1 MDKDLILNPS
11 YFWEEWLKTMV
22 ILQRP
27 AVQLQIFTITISLMV
42 MFVISQWIWNK
53 FKRRFP
59 DISQFEEKNEE
70 RYYQQCSAA
79 LFYYLLFPFLSL
91 ITISLLRLILLQ
103 QGWFAGYLIDT
114 MNVLW
119 IYIFY
124 RVFLVTLYSLLNHK
138 TVEHYHHRF
147 FAPLFTT
154 FIILHI
160 INIVTDFD
168 TIFRVSFFRLFDQS
182 VTLGDIVVTVG
193 GLYFW
198 IIGCTLFE
206 KILIYL
212 FSKEIRTDP
221 RAVQSISLI
230 LRYFLIGLG
239 ITLIFGYVG
248 ISPTALAAVTGG
260 LSVGIGFGLKEVIS
274 NFISGLFLLF
284 EGALKPDDVIS
295 INNEMSQVKKFGI
308 RATTVQVIRD
318 NSEKIIPNQTFFTEE
333 VTTFTG
339 SDPLVYRSVVVGANY
354 NCDPQEVI
362 KVLLEVAD
370 NNPNILTYPRPVAFA
385 LEFGD
390 SSINFELKYWL
401 DNPIITKR
409 VTSSLICDIW
419 KAFKKNNI
427 EIPYPQRDLHL
438 INGFNKNDYEV
449 LDSTKL

>member
-1 MDKDLILNPS
+1 MNQKIILNPS
-11 YFWEEWLKTMV
+11 YFWEEWLQTMI

-27 AVQLQIFTITISLMV
+27 AVQIQLLVITISLVV
-42 MFVISQWIWNK
+42 MFLISQGLWRK
-53 FKRRFP
+53 FKKRFP
-59 DISQFEEKNEE
+59 EISKFEEKNEE
-70 RYYQQCSAA
+70 RYYQQCGAA
-79 LFYYLLFPFLSL
+79 LFYYLLFPVFSL
-91 ITISLLRLILLQ
+91 ITITIIKFIFLK
-103 QGWFAGYLIDT
+103 QGLFAGYLTDT
-114 MNVLW
+114 IHLLW
-119 IYIFY
+119 VYIFY
-124 RVFLVTLYSLLNHK
+124 RIFLTSLYALFNHN
-138 TVEHYHHRF
+138 TVKHYHHRF
-147 FAPLFTT
+147 FAPLFASCV
-154 FIILHI
+154 ILHI
-160 INIVTDFD
+160 INILTDFD
-168 TIFRVSFFRLFDQS
+168 TIFRVSFFQLFDQS
-182 VTLGDIVVTVG
+182 ITLGDIVVTVG

-198 IIGCTLFE
+198 ITGCSLLE

-212 FSKEIRTDP
+212 FSKEIRTDQ
-221 RAVQSISLI
+221 RAVQSISLV

-248 ISPTALAAVTGG
+248 ISPTALAAITGG

-274 NFISGLFLLF
+274 NFVSGLFLLF

-339 SDPLVYRSVVVGANY
+339 SDPLVYRSVIVGANY

-385 LEFGD
+385 LAFGD
-390 SSINFELKYWL
+390 SSINFELKFWL
-401 DNPIITKR
+401 DNPIITKL

-419 KAFKKNNI
+419 RAFKKNNI

-438 INGFNKNDYEV
+438 INGFKKDDHEV

>member
-1 MDKDLILNPS
+1 MDRKLILNPS

-27 AVQLQIFTITISLMV
+27 AVQLQLFVITISLLV
-42 MFVISQWIWNK
+42 MFLISQWIWSK
-53 FKRRFP
+53 FKQRFP
-59 DISQFEEKNEE
+59 DISQFEDKNEK
-70 RYYQQCSAA
+70 RYYQQCGAA
-79 LFYYLLFPFLSL
+79 LFYYLLFPIFSL
-91 ITISLLRLILLQ
+91 ITIHLIRLIFLQ
-103 QGWFAGYLIDT
+103 RGLFAGYLADTIDL
-114 MNVLW
+114 LW
-119 IYIFY
+119 IYIIY
-124 RVFLVTLYSLLNHK
+124 RIFLVALYSLLNHK
-138 TVEHYHHRF
+138 TVESYHHRF
-147 FAPLFTT
+147 FAPLFLSL
-154 FIILHI
+154 IVLHI
-160 INIVTDFD
+160 INILTDFD

-198 IIGCTLFE
+198 ITGCTLFE
-206 KILIYL
+206 KVLIYL
-212 FSKEIRTDP
+212 FSKEIRTEQ

-295 INNEMSQVKKFGI
+295 INDDMSQVKKFGI
-308 RATTVQVIRD
+308 RAKTVQVIRD
-318 NSEKIIPNQTFFTEE
+318 NSEKIIPNQTFFTQE

-354 NCDPQEVI
+354 NCDPQQVI

-370 NNPNILTYPRPVAFA
+370 QNPNILEYPRPVAFA
-385 LEFGD
+385 LNFGD
-390 SSINFELKYWL
+390 SSIDFELKFLL
-401 DNPIITKR
+401 DDPLIGKR

-427 EIPYPQRDLHL
+427 EIPYPQRDLHI
-438 INGFNKNDYEV
+438 INAQN
-449 LDSTKL
+449 

>member
-1 MDKDLILNPS
+1 MNDKLILNPS

-27 AVQLQIFTITISLMV
+27 AVQLQLFTIIISLAV
-42 MFVISQWIWNK
+42 MFLISQWIWRK
-53 FKRRFP
+53 FQRRFP
-59 DISQFEEKNEE
+59 EISQFEEKNEK
-70 RYYQQCSAA
+70 YYPQQCAAA
-79 LFYYLLFPFLSL
+79 LVCYLIFPILSL
-91 ITISLLRLILLQ
+91 ITIGSLQFLFLK
-103 QGWFAGYLIDT
+103 QGWFAGYLTDAIV
-114 MNVLW
+114 VLW

-124 RVFLVTLYSLLNHK
+124 SIFLVLLYSLLEHK
-138 TVEHYHHRF
+138 TVEHYHYRF
-147 FAPLFTT
+147 FAPLFLTL
-154 FIILHI
+154 IILHI
-160 INIVTDFD
+160 INILTDFD
-168 TIFRVSFFRLFDQS
+168 TIFSVSFFRLFDQS

-198 IIGCTLFE
+198 ITGCSLFE
-206 KILIYL
+206 KLLIYL
-212 FSKEIRTDP
+212 FSKEIRTDQ
-221 RAVQSISLI
+221 RAVQSISLVM
-230 LRYFLIGLG
+230 RYFLIGLG

-248 ISPTALAAVTGG
+248 ISPTALAAITGG

-308 RATTVQVIRD
+308 RATTVQVVRD

-362 KVLLEVAD
+362 KVLLKVAD
-370 NNPNILTYPRPVAFA
+370 NNPNILDYPRPVAFA

-390 SSINFELKYWL
+390 SSINFELKFWL
-401 DNPIITKR
+401 DDPLVTKR

-419 KAFKKNNI
+419 REFKKSSI
-427 EIPYPQRDLHL
+427 EIPYPQRDLHI
-438 INGFNKNDYEV
+438 ING
-449 LDSTKL
+449 LDDNNQEGINTVKL

>member
-1 MDKDLILNPS
+1 MIQKVILAPS
-11 YFWEEWLKTMV
+11 AFWEECLKTMV

-27 AVQLQIFTITISLMV
+27 AVQIQLLAITISLV
-42 MFVISQWIWNK
+42 IMFLISQWLWGK
-53 FKRRFP
+53 FKQRFP

-79 LFYYLLFPFLSL
+79 LVYYLMFPIFSL
-91 ITISLLRLILLQ
+91 ITINLIKFTFWQRGL
-103 QGWFAGYLIDT
+103 FAGYLTDTIDL
-114 MNVLW
+114 LW

-124 RVFLVTLYSLLNHK
+124 RVFLVILYASLEHK

-147 FAPLFTT
+147 FAPLFSTL
-154 FIILHI
+154 IILHI
-160 INIVTDFD
+160 VNIFTDSD

-198 IIGCTLFE
+198 ITGCSLFE

-212 FSKEIRTDP
+212 FSKEVRTDQ

-248 ISPTALAAVTGG
+248 ISPTALAAITGG

-274 NFISGLFLLF
+274 NFVSGLFLLF

-295 INNEMSQVKKFGI
+295 INNEMSQVKKFGV

-318 NSEKIIPNQTFFTEE
+318 NSEKIIPNQTFFTQE

-354 NCDPQEVI
+354 NCDPQQVI

-401 DNPIITKR
+401 DDPIIGKR

-419 KAFKKNNI
+419 KAFKKNDI

-438 INGFNKNDYEV
+438 INGFNKDDYNV

>member
-1 MDKDLILNPS
+1 MNRKVILDPS

-27 AVQLQIFTITISLMV
+27 AVQLQLLAITLSLV
-42 MFVISQWIWNK
+42 AMFLISQWLWRK
-53 FKRRFP
+53 FKQRFP

-70 RYYQQCSAA
+70 LYYQQIGSA
-79 LFYYLLFPFLSL
+79 LFYYLLLPILSL
-91 ITISLLRLILLQ
+91 ITISLIRFIFLQ
-103 QGWFAGYLIDT
+103 RGWFAGYLTDTIDL
-114 MNVLW
+114 LW
-119 IYIFY
+119 MYIFY
-124 RVFLVTLYSLLNHK
+124 RIFLVMLYSSFNMK
-138 TVEHYHHRF
+138 AVEYYHHRF
-147 FAPLFTT
+147 FAPLFS
-154 FIILHI
+154 FVIILQVIHI
-160 INIVTDFD
+160 FTDFD
-168 TIFRVSFFRLFDQS
+168 TIFHVSFFQLFDQS
-182 VTLGDIVVTVG
+182 ITLGDIVVTVG

-198 IIGCTLFE
+198 ITGCSLFE
-206 KILIYL
+206 KVLIYL
-212 FSKEIRTDP
+212 FSKEIRTDQ
-221 RAVQSISLI
+221 RAVQSISLV

-248 ISPTALAAVTGG
+248 ISPTALAAITGG

-274 NFISGLFLLF
+274 NFVSGLFLLF

-370 NNPNILTYPRPVAFA
+370 QNPNILDYPRPVAFA

-390 SSINFELKYWL
+390 SSINFELKFWL
-401 DNPIITKR
+401 DNPLIGKR

-419 KAFKKNNI
+419 KAFKKNDI
-427 EIPYPQRDLHL
+427 EIPYPQRDLHI
-438 INGFNKNDYEV
+438 INGIQDNNYDAMDMAN
-449 LDSTKL
+449 L

>member
-1 MDKDLILNPS
+1 
-11 YFWEEWLKTMV
+11 
-22 ILQRP
+22 LQLL
-27 AVQLQIFTITISLMV
+27 VITISLVV
-42 MFVISQWIWNK
+42 MFIISQWLWSK
-53 FKRRFP
+53 FKQRFP

-70 RYYQQCSAA
+70 RYYQQCGAA
-79 LFYYLLFPFLSL
+79 LFSYLLFPIFSL
-91 ITISLLRLILLQ
+91 ITIHLIRFIFLQ
-103 QGWFAGYLIDT
+103 RGLFAGYLTDTIDI
-114 MNVLW
+114 LW

-124 RVFLVTLYSLLNHK
+124 RIFLVALYASLKYK
-138 TVEHYHHRF
+138 TVEHYHYRF
-147 FAPLFTT
+147 FDPLFSTL
-154 FIILHI
+154 IILHI

-168 TIFRVSFFRLFDQS
+168 TIFRVSFFKLFDQA

-198 IIGCTLFE
+198 ITGCSLLE
-206 KILIYL
+206 KVLIYL
-212 FSKEIRTDP
+212 FSKEIRTDQ
-221 RAVQSISLI
+221 RAVQSISLV

-248 ISPTALAAVTGG
+248 ISPTALAAITGG

-274 NFISGLFLLF
+274 NFVSGLFLLF

-318 NSEKIIPNQTFFTEE
+318 NSEKIIPNQVFFTEE

-339 SDPLVYRSVVVGANY
+339 SDPLMYRSVVVGANY
-354 NCDPQEVI
+354 NCDPQQVI

-370 NNPNILTYPRPVAFA
+370 NNTNILTYPRPVAFA

-390 SSINFELKYWL
+390 SSINFELKFWIDDPL
-401 DNPIITKR
+401 IGKR
-409 VTSSLICDIW
+409 VISSLICDIW
-419 KAFKKNNI
+419 KAFKKNDI

-438 INGFNKNDYEV
+438 INGFNKDDYEV
-449 LDSTKL
+449 LDVPKL

>member
-1 MDKDLILNPS
+1 MNQEIVLNSS

-27 AVQLQIFTITISLMV
+27 AVQIQLLVITISLFI
-42 MFVISQWIWNK
+42 MFIITQWLWSK
-53 FKRRFP
+53 FKQLFP
-59 DISQFEEKNEE
+59 DISQFEEKNKE
-70 RYYQQCSAA
+70 RYYQQCFSA
-79 LFYYLLFPFLSL
+79 LVCYLMFPIFSL
-91 ITISLLRLILLQ
+91 ITIGFWQFIFLQ
-103 QGWFAGYLIDT
+103 LGWFAGYLSDTIDL
-114 MNVLW
+114 LW

-124 RVFLVTLYSLLNHK
+124 RVFLVTLYASLNLK

-160 INIVTDFD
+160 INIITDFD
-168 TIFRVSFFRLFDQS
+168 TIFRVSFFQLFDQS
-182 VTLGDIVVTVG
+182 VTLGDMVVTVG

-198 IIGCTLFE
+198 ITGCSLFE
-206 KILIYL
+206 KGLIYL
-212 FSKEIRTDP
+212 FSKEIRTDQ

-239 ITLIFGYVG
+239 IVLIFGYVG
-248 ISPTALAAVTGG
+248 ISPTALAAITGG

-274 NFISGLFLLF
+274 NFVSGLFLLF

-295 INNEMSQVKKFGI
+295 INNEMSQVKKFGV

-339 SDPLVYRSVVVGANY
+339 SDPLVYRSVIVGANY
-354 NCDPQEVI
+354 NCDPQQVI

-370 NNPNILTYPRPVAFA
+370 NNPNILEYPRPVAFA
-385 LEFGD
+385 LEFAD
-390 SSINFELKYWL
+390 SSINFELKFWL
-401 DNPIITKR
+401 DDPLITKR

-419 KAFKKNNI
+419 KAFKKNDI
-427 EIPYPQRDLHL
+427 EIPYPQRDLHI
-438 INGFNKNDYEV
+438 ING
-449 LDSTKL
+449 

>member
-1 MDKDLILNPS
+1 MNNKLILDPS

-27 AVQLQIFTITISLMV
+27 AVQLQLLVITFSLAIMFLISHWL
-42 MFVISQWIWNK
+42 WGK
-53 FKRRFP
+53 FKQRFP

-70 RYYQQCSAA
+70 RYYQQCGAA
-79 LFYYLLFPFLSL
+79 LFYYLLFPIF
-91 ITISLLRLILLQ
+91 SLLTINLSKFIFLQ
-103 QGWFAGYLIDT
+103 QGWFAGYLTDT
-114 MNVLW
+114 INVLW

-138 TVEHYHHRF
+138 IVKHYHNRF

-160 INIVTDFD
+160 INILTDFD
-168 TIFRVSFFRLFDQS
+168 TLFRVSFFQLFDQS

-198 IIGCTLFE
+198 ITGCSLFE
-206 KILIYL
+206 KVLIYL
-212 FSKEIRTDP
+212 FSKEIRTDS
-221 RAVQSISLI
+221 RAVQSISLL

-239 ITLIFGYVG
+239 IVLIFGYVG
-248 ISPTALAAVTGG
+248 ISPTALAAITGG

-274 NFISGLFLLF
+274 NFVSGLFLLF

-295 INNEMSQVKKFGI
+295 INDEMSQVKKFGV

-318 NSEKIIPNQTFFTEE
+318 NSEKIIPNQTFFTQE

-354 NCDPQEVI
+354 NYDPQQVI

-370 NNPNILTYPRPVAFA
+370 NNPNILEYPRPVAFA
-385 LEFGD
+385 LEFAD
-390 SSINFELKYWL
+390 SSINFELKFWIDDPL
-401 DNPIITKR
+401 ISKR

-419 KAFKKNNI
+419 KEFKKNDI
-427 EIPYPQRDLHL
+427 EIPYPQRDLHI
-438 INGFNKNDYEV
+438 INGMENDHHESIDMAN
-449 LDSTKL
+449 L